1 MSTIQGTSLAK
12 PLLKWAG
19 GKRHISPIIESYF
32 PPDWRRGTYFEPF
45 LGGGAMFFSLTPDRS
60 HISDLNSR
68 LIGFYSY
75 LRSDFDGLVDGI
87 SEQAAI
93 FNNLDE
99 ESKKLHFY
107 SLRERF
113 NNSYKDSAESAV
125 LMYCLNKL
133 CFNGLYRENSKGD
146 FNVPFGQKKN
156 LPVPSREDF
165 KKAAIALAGAAIEN
179 KDFTDATERA
189 RKGDLVYFDPPY
201 VPLNITASFTSY
213 QADGF
218 SIEDQKRLS
227 NLMSEMKN
235 KGIFAVCSNSST
247 EVTRDIYQDHNQF
260 EIEAP
265 RMVSATSSGRGTVKE
280 LVITNF
286 S

>member
-1 MSTIQGTSLAK
+1 MTTLHSATSAK

-19 GKRHISPIIESYF
+19 GKRHIAPIIESYF
-32 PPDWRRGTYFEPF
+32 PPEWRRGTYFEPF
-45 LGGGAMFFSLTPDRS
+45 FGGGAMFFSLAPEHS

-68 LIGFYSY
+68 LVGFYSH
-75 LRSDFDGLVDGI
+75 LRSDFEALIEGI

-107 SLRERF
+107 DLRERF
-113 NNSYKDSAESAV
+113 NNSDKYSFESAV
-125 LMYCLNKL
+125 LTYCINKL
-133 CFNGLYRENSKGD
+133 CFNGLYRENSKGE
-146 FNVPFGQKKN
+146 FNVPFGQKKS
-156 LPVPSREDF
+156 LPNPDKQDF
-165 KKAAIALAGAAIEN
+165 GNAAIALAGATIEN
-179 KDFTDATERA
+179 MDFVDATKNA
-189 RKGDLVYFDPPY
+189 KKGDLVYFDPPY

-218 SIEDQKRLS
+218 SLEDQKRLS
-227 NLMSEMKN
+227 NLMSEMKE
-235 KGIFAVCSNSST
+235 KGIYAVCSNSST
-247 EVTRDIYQDHNQF
+247 AMTKEIYQSHNQF

-265 RMVSATSSGRGTVKE
+265 RMVSATSSGRGMVKE